1 MKSELIKPTHL
12 TRKAVVYIRQ
22 STPHQVVSNQESLR
36 LQYALRER
44 AHELGWHEAD
54 IDVIDADL
62 GLSGASAAG
71 RSGFK
76 ELVGRVSLSE
86 VGLILSIDVT
96 RLARNCSDWYPL
108 LDICGLRGCLIADRD
123 GVYDPGSPNGR
134 LLLGLKGT
142 ISELELHT
150 IRSRLTAGLLAK
162 AERGDLALSL
172 PIGLLRDPANV
183 VVKDPDL
190 AVQGR
195 LELVF
200 EMFLKFRTVAKVMRV
215 LNERGLHLPRRD
227 RHGDLRW
234 ARATI
239 SSVALILKNPAY
251 AGAFVYGRTR
261 MRMPVREGALKAK
274 APQPLD
280 EWRII
285 IKDRYPAYIDWPTYE
300 KIGAIIRDNRAEYM
314 RIKTRGAPR
323 NGELLL
329 HGIAW
334 CARCGH
340 KMFVRYKGGGQY
352 VCNHLRSNEG
362 LPTCQEMRAARIDQA
377 VADAFLTALAPAE
390 LDALSKARRA
400 QHQVDSALR
409 TGAERELE
417 RKRYAAAL
425 AERQFNRVDPDN
437 RLVAAELERRW
448 EAALT
453 EVRAAEEALAHQ
465 AGSHPV
471 VQIGIDK
478 ALQGKVVSLTGRL
491 PQIWADPTTTDAQR
505 KALLRCLV
513 DKVVLDRGEH
523 DVASVRIVW
532 RGGAATNLKVR
543 RRVNAVGKLTRG
555 MEMRDQALALARAG
569 MYDDQIAAA
578 LTTEGHRSPNS
589 EAEVLPIT
597 VQRIRHAAGI
607 PITMQRTRWTHDPG
621 VLTAPELAAKLG
633 IPVNW
638 LYVQIRKR
646 KLFVDRQPSGAY
658 LFNGAATV
666 LDSVQSLRNHKI
678 DRLDLR
684 ILSASPEGASTCMI
698 EQRDELPR
706 CQPHHPLAQRRPAKR
721 ALFETLGRQNQA
733 RAVPEQQLHPVGPLG
748 SKYIDHAAE
757 RVRAQRLVNHRREP
771 VHPLAEI
778 DRLHR
783 DQDLHARGGNDH
795 AAPFSART
803 ILASVAPS
811 AVNGTRATIAPTR
824 ISKTA
829 PSSAAFSAGASNITA
844 AKPGASD
851 LSIARPLADRRHP
864 NSCCEV
870 IP

>member
-123 GVYDPGSPNGR
+123 GVYDPGSANGR

-274 APQPLD
+274 APRPLD
-280 EWRII
+280 EWRIV

-448 EAALT
+448 EAALN

-597 VQRIRHAAGI
+597 VQRIRRATGL

-638 LYVQIRKR
+638 LYVQIRKG

-666 LDSVQSLRNHKI
+666 LDSVQSLRNRKI

-684 ILSASPEGASTCMI
+684 I
-698 EQRDELPR
+698 
-706 CQPHHPLAQRRPAKR
+706 CQPHQR
-721 ALFETLGRQNQA
+721 GHQ
-733 RAVPEQQLHPVGPLG
+733 
-748 SKYIDHAAE
+748 HA
-757 RVRAQRLVNHRREP
+757 
-771 VHPLAEI
+771 
-778 DRLHR
+778 
-783 DQDLHARGGNDH
+783 
-795 AAPFSART
+795 
-803 ILASVAPS
+803 
-811 AVNGTRATIAPTR
+811 
-824 ISKTA
+824 
-829 PSSAAFSAGASNITA
+829 
-844 AKPGASD
+844 
-851 LSIARPLADRRHP
+851 
-864 NSCCEV
+864 
-870 IP
+870 